1 MHLLIYV
8 EPHPVRNG
16 FMQHNWIAHQFAQ
29 SLSSHWGAGP
39 DQVRL
44 LVNRHVGEEMA
55 VRYPDSWPHFICPSS
70 ALSRKIDEALVDW
83 ASAGLDIWA
92 GLLTGTGPICA
103 LYEELLD
110 DVKQHIYD
118 FDTILLWGD
127 NGAVRRFAARHHIQV
142 IHMELGPTRIP
153 FKQTVMFDP
162 EGTNGNASLSQLHI
176 EDIRAAYDHPPL
188 STDVWRLTMGG
199 GARPVSDD
207 LIRLGLGTGNQK
219 RPGERTKKSILIPLQ
234 LSDDANVLLHSPYK
248 SPLAMLQALLPK
260 LQDKGV
266 QVLIKPHPAATHR
279 PLNVTAQDK
288 ALRFARTFP
297 NVTVTG
303 PGITNDDATTLL
315 RQVDGIVTLNSSV
328 GFESL
333 LFNKKLCVIGESPY
347 KIKGVFPDFD
357 SFINDDFDKEQYDEN
372 IKYLVDYFLTSAFW
386 SIDKG
391 FDFKTIQNTAELF
404 TSLTTLPPTAQ
415 ADRARLRLTHQATG
429 DGSKLHRH
437 GRVLEME
444 PPLPAAAASPG
455 WNGIQAGPKGELISP
470 GTGSLPLLPTAHIYF
485 IDTWQLNPT
494 LLVQGWAFDQR
505 TLMMPKRLFAT
516 LPGRILWSSTC
527 SVERPGAQAAF
538 ALNTSRVGFGF
549 SLQVQLGNEEEA
561 QSLRVFAV
569 NDCFQATE
577 LLPSK

>member
-1 MHLLIYV
+1 
-8 EPHPVRNG
+8 
-16 FMQHNWIAHQFAQ
+16 MQHNWIAHQFAK
-29 SLSSHWGAGP
+29 SLSGHWGAGAGP
-39 DQVRL
+39 NQVRL

-55 VRYPDSWPHFICPSS
+55 VHYPDSWPHFICPST
-70 ALSRKIDEALVDW
+70 AFSRRIDEALVDW
-83 ASAGLDIWA
+83 ASAGLDTWA

-162 EGTNGNASLSQLHI
+162 EGTNGNASLNQLHI
-176 EDIRAAYDHPPL
+176 ADIRAAFDQPPL
-188 STDVWRLTMGG
+188 PADAWRVMMGG
-199 GARPVSDD
+199 GARPVSGG
-207 LIRLGLGTGNQK
+207 LIRLGLGAGNQK
-219 RPGERTKKSILIPLQ
+219 RPGERRKKSILIPLQ
-234 LSDDANVLLHSPYK
+234 LSDDANVILHSPYK

-260 LQDKGV
+260 LQDKGA
-266 QVLIKPHPAATHR
+266 QVLVKPHPAATHR

-288 ALRFARTFP
+288 ALRFARTFS
-297 NVTVTG
+297 NVTIMG
-303 PGITNDDATTLL
+303 SDITSDDAPTLF
-315 RQVDGIVTLNSSV
+315 RQVDGIVTLNSSI

-333 LFNKKLCVIGESPY
+333 LFNKKLCVIGESPF

-357 SFINDDFDKEQYDEN
+357 SFLNDEFDEN
-372 IKYLVDYFLTSAFW
+372 EYDDNIGYLVDYFLSSAFW
-386 SIDKG
+386 SFDKG
-391 FDFKTIQNTAELF
+391 FYFKTLQNVAELF
-404 TSLTTLPPTAQ
+404 TSLAALPPAAQ
-415 ADRARLRLTHQATG
+415 AERARLRLTHQARS
-429 DGSKLHRH
+429 DGGKLYRH

-444 PPLPAAAASPG
+444 PPPSVSPPSSG

-470 GTGSLPLLPTAHIYF
+470 GTGSLSLLPTAHTYF
-485 IDTWQLNPT
+485 IDTWQVNPT
-494 LLVQGWAFDQR
+494 FLIQGWVFDQR

-516 LPGRILWSSTC
+516 LPGRILWSGTC
-527 SVERPGAQAAF
+527 TVERPGAQAAF

-549 SLQVQLGNEEEA
+549 NLPVQAGSEEEA
-561 QSLRVFAV
+561 RSLRVFAV

-577 LLPSK
+577 LLPAR